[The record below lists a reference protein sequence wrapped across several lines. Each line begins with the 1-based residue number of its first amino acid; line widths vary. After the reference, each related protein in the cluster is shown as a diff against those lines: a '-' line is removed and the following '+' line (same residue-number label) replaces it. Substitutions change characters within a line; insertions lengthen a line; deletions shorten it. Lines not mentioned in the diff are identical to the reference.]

1 MINTIYR
8 LVSPKVLEIAY
19 EEVDLKDNQV
29 IVRPTYLS
37 ICKADQRYYQGDR
50 DPDILAEKLP
60 MALIHEAIGKVIYDK
75 SETFKAG
82 DTVAILPNIP
92 IEKDEIIGENY
103 LCSSKFRSSGYDGF
117 LQDYVVS
124 APDRLVK
131 IEENLNNCV
140 ASFSELISVCY
151 HSINRLD
158 KFSHGRRNSIGVWGD
173 GNVGYITSVL
183 LKFLFPQTK
192 IVVFGKNQNKLSYFT
207 FADEIFLINQIPSDL
222 CIDHAFECVGGQG
235 SQTAI
240 NQIIDHINPEGTIS
254 LLGVSEYPIPINTRM
269 VLEKGLII
277 YGSSRSAKE
286 DFEGTIKLLE
296 EYPEILNY
304 LENIV
309 VSLYHIRGVED
320 IDKAFENDNQTNFGK
335 TILLWDK

>member
-8 LVSPKVLEIAY
+8 LVSPKLLEIAY

-75 SETFKAG
+75 NETFKPG

-103 LCSSKFRSSGYDGF
+103 LRSSKFRSSGYDGF
-117 LQDYVVS
+117 LQDYVIS
-124 APDRLVK
+124 THDRLIK
-131 IEENLNNCV
+131 IEENVNKCV

-158 KFSHGRRNSIGVWGD
+158 RFSHKRRDSIGVWGD

-192 IVVFGKNQNKLSYFT
+192 IVLFGKNQDKLSYFT

-222 CIDHAFECVGGQG
+222 FIDHAFECVGGQG

-240 NQIIDHINPEGTIS
+240 DQIINHINPEGTIS

-269 VLEKGLII
+269 ILEKGLIL

-286 DFEGTIKLLE
+286 DFKRTVKLLE
-296 EYPEILNY
+296 EYPEIVNY

-309 VSLYHIRGVED
+309 VSLYPIRNLND
-320 IDKAFENDNQTNFGK
+320 IDKAFESDNQINFGK
-335 TILLWDK
+335 TILFWDK